1 MKLNKKKVIIVATLA
16 GLMATTAAVE
26 ASGFLQKVQGFL
38 RSDITVSVDG
48 SKTSMKPVFINGQA
62 YLPAK
67 SEAAALGY
75 DVTYNAR
82 EKRLELTNKEE
93 QGPGEQDLIRMQGI
107 IESVETGTDGS
118 TRITVLGRGGS
129 NWMVLSVDKDTVL
142 TDSQGKKLDPKSLK
156 PGQDIQEAQY
166 GPIVAM
172 SYPGQSHAAKVIVGS
187 DHLVKDAVIQSV
199 KKTDDGWQ
207 VTINNSVNGESAT
220 AVVLNSGKETQV
232 VDQERQPLEFS
243 KLKAGQKV
251 RAYYGPIMTK
261 SLPPIS
267 PVFYLVAD
275 TSTAAGTLSPAAVAE
290 FQTLSWNTLTGD
302 QKSHLKSKK
311 EEAEVT
317 LVNAADSGILASTD
331 EQKKALADLKAKGGS
346 IVVVSYKTDQDELI
360 GPLSLGFDSDSKA
373 LLGYG
378 IRK

>member
-1 MKLNKKKVIIVATLA
+1 MNKKKVIIVATLA

-26 ASGFLQKVQGFL
+26 ASGFMKKVQGLL
-38 RSDITVSVDG
+38 RSDVTVTVNG
-48 SKTSMKPVFINGQA
+48 EQTSMKPVFINGQA

-82 EKRLELTNKEE
+82 DKRLELNTHEE
-93 QGPGEQDLIRMQGI
+93 GPGQGEQDLMRMQGI
-107 IESVETGTDGS
+107 IETVTTGSDGS
-118 TRITVLGRGGS
+118 TIITVLGRGSS
-129 NWMVLSVDKDTVL
+129 NWMVLTIDKDTVL
-142 TDSQGKKLDPKSLK
+142 TDSDGKKLDPKSLK

-172 SYPGQSHAAKVIVGS
+172 SYPGQSHAVKVIVGS

-207 VTINNSVNGESAT
+207 VTVNNSANGESAT

-243 KLKAGQKV
+243 QLKAGMKV

-267 PVFYLVAD
+267 PLFYLVAD
-275 TSTAAGTLSPAAVAE
+275 TTTAATLSPEQVKE
-290 FQTLSWNTLTGD
+290 FQTLSWNKLTDD

-311 EEAEVT
+311 DEAEVT
-317 LVNAADSGILASTD
+317 LTGAADSGILTSTD
-331 EQKKALADLKAKGGS
+331 EQKKALADLQAKGGH
-346 IVVVSYKTDQDELI
+346 IVIVSYSTDQDALL
-360 GPLSLGFDSDSKA
+360 GPLSLGFDSETKTF
-373 LLGYG
+373 LGF
-378 IRK
+378 RARR

>member
-1 MKLNKKKVIIVATLA
+1 MMNKKKVLIVATLA

-38 RSDITVSVDG
+38 RSDVTVTVDG
-48 SKTSMKPVFINGQA
+48 ENTQMKPVFIDGKA

-75 DVTYNAR
+75 DVFYNAK
-82 EKRLELTNKEE
+82 EKRLELKSKEVVE
-93 QGPGEQDLIRMQGI
+93 QPGEQDLIRMQGI
-107 IESVETGTDGS
+107 IEDVTTGTDGS

-129 NWMVLSVDKDTVL
+129 NWMVLSIDKDTVL
-142 TDSQGKKLDPKSLK
+142 TDSNGKALDPKALK

-172 SYPGQSHAAKVIVGS
+172 SYPGQSHAAKVIVGT

-207 VTINNSVNGESAT
+207 VMINNSVNGESAT
-220 AVVLNSGKETQV
+220 AVVLNAGKETQV

-243 KLKAGQKV
+243 KLTAGMKV

-267 PVFYLVAD
+267 PLFYLVAD
-275 TSTAAGTLSPAAVAE
+275 TSASATLSPEAVAE
-290 FQTLSWNTLTGD
+290 FQTLSWNKLTDD

-317 LVNAADSGILASTD
+317 LTSATDSGILASTD
-331 EQKKALADLKAKGGS
+331 EQKKALADLKAKGGN

-360 GPLSLGFDSDSKA
+360 GPLSLGFDSESKTFI
-373 LLGYG
+373 GYG